1 MELLITLSKKQNEY
15 IQNATHRWCLKVG
28 AVRSGKSYVDVNV
41 MIPYRL
47 RSVHG
52 KSGLNLI
59 LGVSRETIER
69 NVLQPMREM
78 YTDRVVGTINGRN
91 IARICG
97 EDVYCL
103 GAEKINQVAKI
114 QGMSI
119 KYCYGDE
126 IAKWN
131 QEVFAMLQSRLDK
144 PYSCFD
150 GACNPESPGH
160 WLKQFIDREDIDSY
174 VQHYTIFDNPYLP
187 KEFVENLCKEYA
199 GTVYYGRYIDGEW
212 TLAEGLIYPMYQ
224 DAIAEPPEGIKPTQ
238 YCLSIDY
245 GTMNAFS
252 AGLWGKYEDVWYRI
266 DEYYYSGRDTGV
278 QKTDEEYAVALD
290 KLIEPIMTGRM
301 NRSGSY
307 FEKMETI
314 IDPSAASFITL
325 LRKKQWYKVTPADN
339 AVLDGIRDTASAM
352 QTGKIKIAPGCKN
365 WLKEVQGYVWD
376 ANESVDKPIKV
387 NDHCLTGDT
396 LVDTENGQIPIKDMV
411 GTCGR
416 VWSFNTETKKAEL
429 KPYRDCRMTQQ
440 KAQIYKITMED
451 GREIKCTA
459 EHPILTTRGYVKASE
474 LTEKDEIVDVSE
486 VIR

>member
-1 MELLITLSKKQNEY
+1 MGSLITLSKKQNEY
-15 IQNATHRWCLKVG
+15 IQNADHRWNLKVG
-28 AVRSGKSYVDVNV
+28 AVRSGKSYVDVNA

-47 RSVHG
+47 RNVHNMP
-52 KSGLNLI
+52 GLNLI

-78 YTDRVVGTINGRN
+78 YTDRLIGTINGRN

-103 GAEKINQVAKI
+103 GAEKISQVAKI

-187 KEFVENLCKEYA
+187 KEFVDNLCKEYA

-212 TLAEGLIYPMYQ
+212 TLAEGLIYPMYK
-224 DAIAEPPEGIKPTQ
+224 DAIVDSVDAEISD
-238 YCLSIDY
+238 YSLSIDY

-252 AGLWGKYEDVWYRI
+252 AGLWGKSDGVWYRLK
-266 DEYYYSGRDTGV
+266 EYYYSGRDTGV

-290 KLIEPIMTGRM
+290 NLIEPIMQNKVG
-301 NRSGSY
+301 
-307 FEKMETI
+307 KMETI
-314 IDPSAASFITL
+314 IDPSAASFIAL
-325 LRKKQWYKVTPADN
+325 LHKKPWYKVRTADN
-339 AVLDGIRDTASAM
+339 AVLDGIRDTASAL
-352 QTGKIKIAPGCKN
+352 QTGTVKILSSCKN
-365 WLKEVQGYVWD
+365 WIKEAQGYVWD
-376 ANESVDKPIKV
+376 SDESVDKPIKV
-387 NDHCLTGDT
+387 NDHCMDESRYF
-396 LVDTENGQIPIKDMV
+396 VK
-411 GTCGR
+411 
-416 VWSFNTETKKAEL
+416 TKRIAVHRSQYA
-429 KPYRDCRMTQQ
+429 PS
-440 KAQIYKITMED
+440 IY
-451 GREIKCTA
+451 
-459 EHPILTTRGYVKASE
+459 S
-474 LTEKDEIVDVSE
+474 
-486 VIR
+486 

>member
-1 MELLITLSKKQNEY
+1 M
-15 IQNATHRWCLKVG
+15 
-28 AVRSGKSYVDVNV
+28 
-41 MIPYRL
+41 P
-47 RSVHG
+47 
-52 KSGLNLI
+52 GLNLI

-78 YTDRVVGTINGRN
+78 YTDRLIGTINGRN

-103 GAEKINQVAKI
+103 GAEKISQVAKI

-187 KEFVENLCKEYA
+187 KEFVDNLCKEYA

-212 TLAEGLIYPMYQ
+212 TLAEGLIYPMYK
-224 DAIAEPPEGIKPTQ
+224 DAIVDSVDAEISD
-238 YCLSIDY
+238 YSLSIDY

-252 AGLWGKYEDVWYRI
+252 AGLWGKSDGVWYRLK
-266 DEYYYSGRDTGV
+266 EYYYSGRDTGV

-290 KLIEPIMTGRM
+290 NLIEPIMQNKVG
-301 NRSGSY
+301 
-307 FEKMETI
+307 KMETI
-314 IDPSAASFITL
+314 IDPSAASFIAL
-325 LRKKQWYKVTPADN
+325 LHKKPWYKVRTADN
-339 AVLDGIRDTASAM
+339 AVLDGIRDTASAL
-352 QTGKIKIAPGCKN
+352 QT
-365 WLKEVQGYVWD
+365 E
-376 ANESVDKPIKV
+376 
-387 NDHCLTGDT
+387 
-396 LVDTENGQIPIKDMV
+396 
-411 GTCGR
+411 R
-416 VWSFNTETKKAEL
+416 
-429 KPYRDCRMTQQ
+429 
-440 KAQIYKITMED
+440 
-451 GREIKCTA
+451 
-459 EHPILTTRGYVKASE
+459 TRYYPRARIG
-474 LTEKDEIVDVSE
+474 
-486 VIR
+486 